1 MAINL
6 EKAPLETLYYY
17 ADNGKTVGPFPLNEL
32 LPKIKADTLVY
43 RDGIE
48 WTNAKDVEELRG
60 YFPEK
65 KPKSPLLVI
74 VISVLLLSLIGTGA
88 LFVYNQMNNQKP
100 PKEEISDEEPGT
112 STVLPEATATG
123 TGKPSSTGGT
133 SGTSDLSDPP
143 KTNQPET
150 KNTPSGKTS
159 RVKQEDLFT
168 CPNGYSILRTQVN
181 DGICDCEDDPCSDET
196 KN

>member
-65 KPKSPLLVI
+65 PKSPLLVI
-74 VISVLLLSLIGTGA
+74 LISVLLFALIGAGV
-88 LFVYNQMNNQKP
+88 LFVYNQMNEQKP

-168 CPNGYSILRTQVN
+168 CPNGYSILRSKVN

>member
-1 MAINL
+1 
-6 EKAPLETLYYY
+6 
-17 ADNGKTVGPFPLNEL
+17 
-32 LPKIKADTLVY
+32 
-43 RDGIE
+43 
-48 WTNAKDVEELRG
+48 
-60 YFPEK
+60 
-65 KPKSPLLVI
+65 
-74 VISVLLLSLIGTGA
+74 
-88 LFVYNQMNNQKP
+88 MNKQKP

-150 KNTPSGKTS
+150 KNSPSGKTS
-159 RVKQEDLFT
+159 RVKQKDLFT
-168 CPNGYSILRTQVN
+168 CTNGKSILRTQVN